1 MSRKYKIQKNPF
13 VVPTTDGKLIQE
25 HWGNSTGN
33 SEISVAH
40 MIAPPHWSE
49 PHQTPDFDE
58 FTIIIRGKKQFEIDG
73 ELVVLEAG
81 QSILIQKGARIRYS
95 NPFEEEC
102 EYLAICLPAFS
113 MDLVNREEYS
123 IQNYTL

>member
-33 SEISVAH
+33 SEISIAH

-73 ELVVLEAG
+73 ETVVLEAG

-113 MDLVNREEYS
+113 MDLVNREE
-123 IQNYTL
+123 